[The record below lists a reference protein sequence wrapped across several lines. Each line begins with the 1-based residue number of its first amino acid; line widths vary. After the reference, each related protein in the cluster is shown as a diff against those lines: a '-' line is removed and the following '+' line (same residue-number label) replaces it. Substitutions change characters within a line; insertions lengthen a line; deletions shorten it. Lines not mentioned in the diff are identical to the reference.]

1 MTRIEFKDTYVEL
14 QTIVSTHALTTYT
27 HIDQLLPVVVH
38 ICKRPRCTQMT
49 TTEWERFR
57 TIVKLIHGY
66 KLTHDQTS

>member
-14 QTIVSTHALTTYT
+14 QTIVATHALTTY
-27 HIDQLLPVVVH
+27 DQLLPVVVH
-38 ICKRPRCTQMT
+38 MCKQPRCAQMT

-57 TIVKLIHGY
+57 TIVQIIHGY